1 MDRGGGG
8 QVVSALTLYS
18 NGLSSNP
25 GEVYS
30 FFSKLFEK
38 DENIR
43 KEAHFKKYWAK
54 TSMLLLYWMSSIQY
68 EIATSEVNLL
78 HSHSTNLPNNFTIH
92 ILIRSY
98 YFQFTIIYIEH
109 FLLLI
114 ECSLPKEIKTFRR
127 KLHQLSIE
135 KLRHLLMKRVAV

>member
-30 FFSKLFEK
+30 VFSILFEK

-43 KEAHFKKYWAK
+43 KEANYKKVLSQNFNPAA
-54 TSMLLLYWMSSIQY
+54 SLLNVFHSI
-68 EIATSEVNLL
+68 
-78 HSHSTNLPNNFTIH
+78 
-92 ILIRSY
+92 
-98 YFQFTIIYIEH
+98 
-109 FLLLI
+109 
-114 ECSLPKEIKTFRR
+114 
-127 KLHQLSIE
+127 
-135 KLRHLLMKRVAV
+135 

>member
-43 KEAHFKKYWAK
+43 KEANYKKVLSQNFNAAA
-54 TSMLLLYWMSSIQY
+54 SLLNVFHSI
-68 EIATSEVNLL
+68 
-78 HSHSTNLPNNFTIH
+78 
-92 ILIRSY
+92 
-98 YFQFTIIYIEH
+98 
-109 FLLLI
+109 
-114 ECSLPKEIKTFRR
+114 
-127 KLHQLSIE
+127 
-135 KLRHLLMKRVAV
+135 

>member
-1 MDRGGGG
+1 
-8 QVVSALTLYS
+8 
-18 NGLSSNP
+18 
-25 GEVYS
+25 
-30 FFSKLFEK
+30 
-38 DENIR
+38 
-43 KEAHFKKYWAK
+43 
-54 TSMLLLYWMSSIQY
+54 MSSIQY

-127 KLHQLSIE
+127 KLQQLSIE
-135 KLRHLLMKRVAV
+135 KLRHLLM